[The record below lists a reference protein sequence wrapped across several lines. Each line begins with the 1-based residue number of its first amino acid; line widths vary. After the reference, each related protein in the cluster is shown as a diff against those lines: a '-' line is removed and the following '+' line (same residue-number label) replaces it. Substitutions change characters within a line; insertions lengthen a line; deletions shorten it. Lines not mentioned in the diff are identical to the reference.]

1 MSSFDEVSTSKFD
14 YWVKITIVGD
24 SGVGKTALLTRYVD
38 QKFEENAKATIG
50 IDQKHKIVYEKK

>member
-38 QKFEENAKATIG
+38 
-50 IDQKHKIVYEKK
+50 

>member
-50 IDQKHKIVYEKK
+50 ID